1 MKNLDRQKWFPANLK
16 LGQFI
21 GKIQEGSEFKYLI

>member
-1 MKNLDRQKWFPANLK
+1 MKNLDRQIWFPANLK

-21 GKIQEGSEFKYLI
+21 GKIQEGSEI